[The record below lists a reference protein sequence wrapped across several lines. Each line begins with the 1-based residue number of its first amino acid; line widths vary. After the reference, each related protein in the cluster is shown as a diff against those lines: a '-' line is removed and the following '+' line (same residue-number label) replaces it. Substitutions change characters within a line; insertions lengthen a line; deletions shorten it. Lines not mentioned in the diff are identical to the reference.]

1 MAISGQASCVIY
13 VRMSQD
19 RSGEELG
26 VERHEKEC
34 RKLATKLKLTVEHV
48 YSDNDRSAT
57 TGKPRTTAFT
67 APIS

>member
-1 MAISGQASCVIY
+1 MANPGQASCVIN

-34 RKLATKLKLTVEHV
+34 RKLAKKLNLNVEDV

-57 TGKPRTTAFT
+57 NGKWRAGF
-67 APIS
+67 